1 MTSFQKF
8 HFVSAATL
16 MILVGAGAPAK
27 ATITETPNSVSIVI
41 DQAQEA
47 RDIYFKLKFPEAMST
62 DPSGKR
68 AMMKRFRDSSGT
80 VYLYCAQYSGPK
92 FTCGAEITKASG
104 SNQIDVEYTPS
115 MIRATLIETETIQSL
130 FEAID
135 VPILQH
141 AGYFMKYLN
150 TEDLSLSLSCLKGH
164 LSSENDN
171 CQLLIQN

>member
-8 HFVSAATL
+8 HVVTAAAL
-16 MILVGAGAPAK
+16 MILVGAGSPAQ
-27 ATITETPNSVSIVI
+27 ATITETPNAVSVVV

-47 RDIYFKLKFPEAMST
+47 RDIYFKLKLPEAMDT

-68 AMMKRFRDSSGT
+68 AMMKRFSDDTGT
-80 VYLYCAQYSGPK
+80 VSFYCAQYSGPK
-92 FTCGAEITKASG
+92 FTCGAEITKV
-104 SNQIDVEYTPS
+104 SNSSHIDVEYTPG
-115 MIRATLIETETIQSL
+115 MIRATLNEIQTIQSL

-135 VPILQH
+135 VPVLQH

-171 CQLLIQN
+171 CQLLIVN

>member
-1 MTSFQKF
+1 MMSFQKF
-8 HFVSAATL
+8 HFVTAATL
-16 MILVGAGAPAK
+16 LILVGTGSPAK
-27 ATITETPNSVSIVI
+27 AAITETPTTVSIVI

-47 RDIYFKLKFPEAMST
+47 HDIYFKLKFPEAMAT
-62 DPSGKR
+62 DPNGKR

-80 VYLYCAQYSGPK
+80 VYFYCAQYSGPK
-92 FTCGAEITKASG
+92 FTCGAEIAKVSSSDHVA
-104 SNQIDVEYTPS
+104 VEYTPS
-115 MIRATLIETETIQSL
+115 MIRATLTEPQTIQFL

-135 VPILQH
+135 VPMLQH

-150 TEDLSLSLSCLKGH
+150 TEDLALSFSCLKGH